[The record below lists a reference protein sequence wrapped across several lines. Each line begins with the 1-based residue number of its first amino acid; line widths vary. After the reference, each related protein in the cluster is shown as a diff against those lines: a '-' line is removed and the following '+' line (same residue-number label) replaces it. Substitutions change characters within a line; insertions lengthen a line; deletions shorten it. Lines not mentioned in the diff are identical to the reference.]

1 MKKIEFTATVFEGGF
16 PKYEAGKQYDA
27 TPETE
32 RWVNRGSAKVVDVKV
47 ERKATAKQIAA
58 AKKALAGADAD
69 LAAATEALQKASD
82 EGLAA
87 AQEAVTAAENKAN
100 DARAL
105 LASLEGDE

>member
-16 PKYEAGKQYDA
+16 PKFKAGEQYEA

-47 ERKATAKQIAA
+47 DRKATGKQIAA
-58 AKKALAGADAD
+58 AKKALAGAESD
-69 LAAATEALQKASD
+69 LAAATEALQKASAED
-82 EGLAA
+82 VAA
-87 AQEAVTAAENKAN
+87 AQEAVAGAEQKVN

-105 LASLEGDE
+105 VASLEGNE